1 MLDIVMGRRG
11 MLASSASH
19 MTNLTKI
26 KQIFFAVII
35 GLVFTMP
42 AFAQDGMNPLI
53 PGGNSAPPGDA
64 PKAIVSDPL
73 YDFGTALEGTMVTH
87 VFTIKNVGKGY
98 LDIQGIKTSC
108 GCTTGSPSKTHIAP
122 GETSDLSVTFDTH
135 FQKGHAVRT
144 IVASTNDPDNSQ
156 VVMTLQGVV
165 KKQVEA
171 QPGQVSFG
179 DVKRG
184 TELTKEVLVND
195 LNPARGAFSVGPV
208 SNSNSSIKVEQEKR
222 PDGKPGALLK
232 VSLLKTMP
240 VGPFDD
246 SIKITN
252 NRVPLQ
258 VDVFGTVTGDL
269 NIDPAQ
275 VSFGLVPHGEDVVR
289 IFKLSNQGPHPVK
302 VLDVASS
309 SPAVEA
315 VAEPVA
321 AGKEYRV
328 TVTLR
333 RGTPDGQLRGNLTIK
348 TDDPEQATLNVPFYA
363 IVGNYRT

>member
-1 MLDIVMGRRG
+1 M
-11 MLASSASH
+11 S
-19 MTNLTKI
+19 NLKKI
-26 KQIFFAVII
+26 KRTFFALIV
-35 GLVFTMP
+35 GLILSVP

-73 YDFGTALEGTMVTH
+73 YDFGNALEGTMVTH

-108 GCTTGSPSKTHIAP
+108 GCTTGSPSRTHIAP
-122 GETSDLSVTFDTH
+122 GDTSDLSVMFDTH

-144 IVASTNDPDNSQ
+144 IVATTNDPDNPQ

-171 QPGQVSFG
+171 QPNEVSFG

-184 TELTKEVLVND
+184 TEDTKEILVND

-208 SNSNSSIKVEQEKR
+208 SNSNSSIKVEQDKR
-222 PDGKPGALLK
+222 PDGKPGALIK

-246 SIKITN
+246 TVKITN

-258 VDVFGTVTGDL
+258 VDVFGNVTGDL

-275 VSFGLVPHGEDVVR
+275 VSFGLVPHGQDVVR

-315 VAEPVA
+315 TAEPVA

-328 TVTLR
+328 TVTLKH
-333 RGTPDGQLRGNLTIK
+333 GTPDGQLRGNLTIK
-348 TDDPEQATLNVPFYA
+348 TDDPEQATLSVPFYA